1 MNNFLTLMAPELA
14 LTLILFILLIVKIG
28 SEKMSNQSLL
38 GFING
43 MLILNLAMGI
53 ASFWMHGTNGSL
65 FNGMFNTSP
74 LILFEKNILNL
85 GILIISLS
93 AYDWLKNH
101 KHLTEFFMLLVACV
115 IGMFFMISSGNF
127 LIFYLSLELATIP
140 LAALCNYDM
149 EKRISSEAAMKMIMS
164 SAFSSGILLF
174 GISMIY
180 GTTGTLNF
188 SELLSVL
195 DISPLQIFAFILIFT
210 GFAFKLSV
218 VPFHLW
224 TADVYEGSP
233 IAVTSFLSVI
243 SKGSIVFIFITT
255 LYNAF
260 RHYAEI
266 WYDVLFISAAITMTL
281 GNFFALRQQ
290 NMKRFLAF
298 SSIAQVG
305 FILIGISGSSSLGTA
320 SAVFFVLVYVFSNLG
335 AFGVVQM
342 ISSLTGKERIEDYK
356 GLYKTNPFLSWV
368 LTLSLFSLAGIPPT
382 AGFFGKLFLLT
393 AGASYGSY
401 NYVLITIAALNMII
415 SLYYYLKVVRAMFM
429 DANDNPLERIKG
441 SISANAALIICA
453 AGVVVVGLVSSI
465 YDYISYLSNY

>member
-28 SEKMSNQSLL
+28 SKGMSNQSLL

-43 MLILNLAMGI
+43 MLILNLLVGI
-53 ASFWMHGTNGSL
+53 ASFWMQSGSGTL
-65 FNGMFNTSP
+65 FNGMFHTSP
-74 LILFEKNILNL
+74 LTLFEKNILNL

-93 AYDWLKNH
+93 AFDWLKNH
-101 KHLTEFFMLLVACV
+101 KHLLEFFMLLISCV

-140 LAALCNYDM
+140 LAAMCNYDM
-149 EKRISSEAAMKMIMS
+149 DKRISSEAAMKMIMS

-174 GISMIY
+174 GISMMY
-180 GTTGTLNF
+180 GATGTISF
-188 SELLSVL
+188 AELPQLL
-195 DISPLQIFAFILIFT
+195 DGSALQIFAFILIFT

-233 IAVTSFLSVI
+233 VAVTSFLSVI
-243 SKGSIVFIFITT
+243 SKGAIVFIFITT

-260 RHYAEI
+260 RHYADL
-266 WYDVLFISAAITMTL
+266 WYNVLFISSVITMTL

-290 NMKRFLAF
+290 NLKRFLAF

-305 FILIGISGSSSLGTA
+305 FILIGISGTSAMGAA

-356 GLYKTNPFLSWV
+356 GLYKTNPFLTWI

-393 AGASYGSY
+393 SGASQG

-441 SISANAALIICA
+441 SMSANAALVICA
-453 AGVVVVGLVSSI
+453 AGIVVVGLVSSI
-465 YDYISYLSNY
+465 YDYISYLSSY